1 MVTSRDSFYKRV
13 HFKGWVHS
21 FQIPPLP
28 NIGAQPEK
36 KMQKKKKKNY
46 FSTNCSEN
54 SIKSMHGFS
63 NVIYRDFFKKSN
75 GANCKKKSY

>member
-1 MVTSRDSFYKRV
+1 MKNNIYKIYVMYYCSSSFFYIYALNKMVTSRDSFYKRV

-36 KMQKKKKKNY
+36 KMQKKKKKIT
-46 FSTNCSEN
+46 FPRIARKT
-54 SIKSMHGFS
+54 
-63 NVIYRDFFKKSN
+63 R
-75 GANCKKKSY
+75 